1 MEREVN
7 KSNNISNRSSKLLM
21 RIVGNLQ
28 KEQECEQLAFPCAG
42 HLCARIHATKRR
54 CQQDIVII
62 ADGLGR
68 KETKQQTRGG
78 PRFSCKFS
86 HNMRRAIGANLF
98 VDKFI
103 SGDIHRRHLR
113 RLIRGDCSIRIG
125 ISFTAVTNGQRG
137 DLKKKNTISV
147 NYQASAP
154 DDEWIGI
161 STAQLKVLRLVLQC
175 KQERGMFPP
184 NI

>member
-78 PRFSCKFS
+78 SRFSCKFS

-103 SGDIHRRHLR
+103 SGDIHRPSSKKINTW
-113 RLIRGDCSIRIG
+113 RLFNSDWNLVHGCYEWPEG
-125 ISFTAVTNGQRG
+125 GF
-137 DLKKKNTISV
+137 KKEKYHFCELPGVCT
-147 NYQASAP
+147 
-154 DDEWIGI
+154 G
-161 STAQLKVLRLVLQC
+161 
-175 KQERGMFPP
+175 
-184 NI
+184 